1 MAKVTGSLARRTFF
15 WAHLVAGIVAGVF
28 ILIMSATG
36 VLLTYQQ
43 QMINSAARQNRVSVP
58 APATPL
64 SAERLIDS
72 VRATHPAVDRGTLVI
87 AADPA
92 EPARLSLGRDG
103 TLLLNPYT
111 GALIED
117 ASTSTRKFF
126 RTIEDWHRWL
136 GGSPGTPGAQLM
148 DLANLI
154 FLFTI
159 LSGIYLWLPAAW
171 KWPAVRARMLFQA
184 RYTNSKMRDYF
195 WHHVFSFWVLIP
207 LFVVVLSGVVISVS
221 YPWAT
226 RLVYAAYGEQ
236 APQRGGPPPGRPLQL
251 QGADGSMPGAS
262 GRASPDTL
270 LHTAK
275 TQIPGWQTLSLPL
288 GADSDSVRL
297 SATLPSNITRPPR
310 QIVTL
315 NASDAGVLEVS
326 APQGIGTGSG
336 TPGQRAW
343 TWFRFVHTGEYYGFI
358 GQTIAGIASLAACF
372 LVYTGITLAY
382 RRLIVPLYRR

>member
-15 WAHLVAGIVAGVF
+15 WAHLVVGIAAGIF

-36 VLLTYQQ
+36 VLLTYEPQ
-43 QMINSAARQNRVSVP
+43 ITNRIAQRNQVSVP
-58 APATPL
+58 AAATPL
-64 SAERLIDS
+64 SVDQLLEA
-72 VRATHPAVDRGTLVI
+72 VRATHPAADQGTLTLS
-87 AADPA
+87 ADPSD
-92 EPARLSLGRDG
+92 PARLSLGREG
-103 TLLLNPYT
+103 TLLLNPYD
-111 GALIED
+111 GSLIED
-117 ASTSTRKFF
+117 ATTGTRELFGTL
-126 RTIEDWHRWL
+126 RDWHRWF
-136 GGSPGTPGAQLM
+136 GGSPGTLGAQLM

-154 FLFTI
+154 FLFII

-226 RLVYAAYGEQ
+226 RLVYAAYGED
-236 APQRGGPPPGRPLQL
+236 APQRGRGGPGPQEAAAP
-251 QGADGSMPGAS
+251 DTSE
-262 GRASPDTL
+262 RASYEL
-270 LHTAK
+270 LLATAK
-275 TQIPGWQTLSLPL
+275 SQIPDWQTLSLPL
-288 GADSDSVRL
+288 KREGDTVRL
-297 SATLPSNITRPPR
+297 NATLPSNITRPPR
-310 QIVTL
+310 QSVTL
-315 NASDAGVLEVS
+315 KAGNASVVELS
-326 APQGIGTGSG
+326 PPQGIGTGSG

-343 TWFRFVHTGEYYGFI
+343 TWFRFVHTGEYYGWI

-382 RRLIVPLYRR
+382 RRLIVPLYRRR